1 MLLFF
6 YQLLSCVQ
14 VRWRFDDK
22 RKHLPAELSVLT
34 IIYICNYKSY
44 MNASSNLFSDPQRVA
59 RYAEGPPRAVPGFHD
74 MQRMARLLLAECVPV
89 DARILVLGA
98 GGGLE
103 LKLFAENHPLW
114 TFEGVDP
121 SGEMLALARQNLEA
135 NASRVNFHEGYID
148 NASLGPFDGAVC
160 LLTMHFL
167 DEATRRQTL
176 AEVHRRLKPG
186 APFIMAHF
194 SFGQS
199 DSEERALWL
208 SRYAA
213 FLSDSGV
220 DLASAMKASA
230 AINARVHI
238 LTPQQDEALIR
249 EAGFKNISLF
259 YASFTYRGW
268 VAYA

>member
-1 MLLFF
+1 MLQFF
-6 YQLLSCVQ
+6 YQLPSRVQ
-14 VRWRFDDK
+14 VRWHPDDK
-22 RKHLPAELSVLT
+22 RKRLPAQRPVLT
-34 IIYICNYKSY
+34 VVFICNYKSY
-44 MNASSNLFSDPQRVA
+44 MKELSNPFSDPQLVA
-59 RYAEGPPRAVPGFHD
+59 RYAEGPPRAVPGFYD
-74 MQRMARLLLAECVPV
+74 MQRMTRLLLAERVPA

-103 LKLFAENHPLW
+103 LKLFAESHPLW

-121 SGEMLALARQNLEA
+121 SAEMLALARQNLAA

-148 NASLGPFDGAVC
+148 SAAPGPFDGAVC

-176 AEVHRRLKPG
+176 SEVYRRLKRG
-186 APFIMAHF
+186 APFIMVHF
-194 SFGQS
+194 SFEQG
-199 DSEERALWL
+199 DAEERALWL

-220 DLASAMKASA
+220 DPASAMKASA
-230 AINARVHI
+230 AIGERLHI
-238 LTPQQDEALIR
+238 LTPQQDETLID
-249 EAGFKNISLF
+249 EAGFKNVSLF

>member
-1 MLLFF
+1 MLQFF
-6 YQLLSCVQ
+6 YQLLSRVQ
-14 VRWRFDDK
+14 VRWRSDGK
-22 RKHLPAELSVLT
+22 RKHFPLELAVLT
-34 IIYICNYKSY
+34 GIRICNYKSY
-44 MNASSNLFSDPQRVA
+44 MIEMSNPFSDPQVVA

-74 MQRMARLLLAECVPV
+74 MQRMTRLLLAECAPA

-121 SGEMLALARQNLEA
+121 SAEMLALARLNLGP

-148 NASLGPFDGAVC
+148 SASQGPFDGGGC

-167 DEATRRQTL
+167 DIDTRRQAL

-186 APFIMAHF
+186 APFIMTHF
-194 SFGQS
+194 SFEQG
-199 DSEERALWL
+199 DAEERALWL

-220 DLASAMKASA
+220 DPASAMKASTT
-230 AINARVHI
+230 INERLHI

-249 EAGFKNISLF
+249 DAGFKNVSLF